1 MKLKII
7 TQERVVFD
15 QDNVDEIYT
24 KGIDGEFGIL
34 KGHIPI
40 MCALDIGVTRA
51 VMGKVT
57 KNFTTMGGILQF
69 KDDECLI
76 LTTLAETDEE
86 IDEAR
91 ARDALDRAKR
101 NLRNAEAR
109 MDAKRAEAAIARAE
123 ARLKARLS
131 GEKKLKM

>member
-15 QDNVDEIYT
+15 QDVDAVYS
-24 KGIDGEFGIL
+24 KGIDGEFGLL
-34 KGHIPI
+34 KGHLP
-40 MCALDIGVTRA
+40 MMTALDIGVTRA
-51 VMGKVT
+51 YIGDEVK
-57 KNFTTMGGILQF
+57 KFTTMGGILQF
-69 KDDECLI
+69 KDEECLI
-76 LTTLAETDEE
+76 LTTLAEPGEE

-91 ARDALDRAKR
+91 ARQALEQAK
-101 NLRNAEAR
+101 LKLKNAQAR

-131 GEKKLKM
+131 GESNLKM

>member
-15 QDNVDEIYT
+15 QEVDSVYS

-34 KGHIPI
+34 KDHIP
-40 MCALDIGVTRA
+40 MMTALDIGVTRA
-51 VMGKVT
+51 YIGEEEK
-57 KNFTTMGGILQF
+57 KFTTMGGILQF
-69 KDDECLI
+69 KDNECLI
-76 LTTLAETDEE
+76 LTTLAEPGEE

-91 ARDALDRAKR
+91 AREALEKAKR
-101 NLRNAEAR
+101 RLRNAEAR

-131 GEKKLKM
+131 GESQLKM

>member
-15 QDNVDEIYT
+15 QDVDAVYS
-24 KGIDGEFGIL
+24 KGIDGEFGLL
-34 KGHIPI
+34 KGHLP
-40 MCALDIGVTRA
+40 MMTALDIGVTRA
-51 VMGKVT
+51 YIGDEVK
-57 KNFTTMGGILQF
+57 KFTTMGGILQF
-69 KDDECLI
+69 KDEECLI
-76 LTTLAETDEE
+76 LTTLAEPGEE

-91 ARDALDRAKR
+91 ARQALEQAK
-101 NLRNAEAR
+101 LRLKNAQAR

-131 GEKKLKM
+131 GESNLKMW

>member
-15 QDNVDEIYT
+15 QDVDAVYS
-24 KGIDGEFGIL
+24 KGIDGEFGLL
-34 KGHIPI
+34 KGHLP
-40 MCALDIGVTRA
+40 MMTALDIGVTRA
-51 VMGKVT
+51 YIGDEVK
-57 KNFTTMGGILQF
+57 KFTTMGGILQF
-69 KDDECLI
+69 KDEECLI
-76 LTTLAETDEE
+76 LTTLAEPGEE

-91 ARDALDRAKR
+91 ARQALEQAK
-101 NLRNAEAR
+101 LRLKNAQAR

-131 GEKKLKM
+131 GESNLKM

>member
-15 QDNVDEIYT
+15 EQVDEIYS

-34 KGHIPI
+34 KGHLP
-40 MCALDIGVTRA
+40 MMTALDIGVTRA
-51 VMGKVT
+51 QVGEQT
-57 KNFTTMGGILQF
+57 KTFTTMGGILQF

-76 LTTLAETDEE
+76 LTTLAEPGEE

-91 ARDALDRAKR
+91 AREALEKAK
-101 NLRNAEAR
+101 NKLRNANAR
-109 MDAKRAEAAIARAE
+109 IEAKRAEAAIARAE

-131 GEKKLKM
+131 GNK

>member
-51 VMGKVT
+51 VMGNVT
-57 KNFTTMGGILQF
+57 RNFTTMGGILQF

-91 ARDALDRAKR
+91 ARDALERAKR

-123 ARLKARLS
+123 ARLKASLS

>member
-15 QDNVDEIYT
+15 ERVDEIYSR
-24 KGIDGEFGIL
+24 GIDGEFGIL
-34 KGHIPI
+34 KGHVP
-40 MCALDIGVTRA
+40 MMTALDIGVTRA
-51 VMGKVT
+51 KTGDEVKR
-57 KNFTTMGGILQF
+57 FTTMGGILQF

-76 LTTLAETDEE
+76 LTTLAEPGEE

-91 ARDALDRAKR
+91 AREALERAKR
-101 NLRNAEAR
+101 KLREANAR

-123 ARLKARLS
+123 ARLKA
-131 GEKKLKM
+131 KLTKS

>member
-15 QDNVDEIYT
+15 QDGDAVYS
-24 KGIDGEFGIL
+24 KGIDGEFGLL
-34 KGHIPI
+34 KGHLP
-40 MCALDIGVTRA
+40 MMTALDIGVTRA
-51 VMGKVT
+51 YIGDEIK
-57 KNFTTMGGILQF
+57 KFTTMGGILQF
-69 KDDECLI
+69 KDEECLI
-76 LTTLAETDEE
+76 LTTLAEPGEE

-91 ARDALDRAKR
+91 ARQALEQAK
-101 NLRNAEAR
+101 LKLKNAEAR

-131 GEKKLKM
+131 GESNLKM

>member
-7 TQERVVFD
+7 TQEKVVFEGD
-15 QDNVDEIYT
+15 VDEVYT

-34 KGHIPI
+34 KDHIPI
-40 MCALDIGVTRA
+40 MSPLDIGVTRA
-51 VMGKVT
+51 KIGTSEKR
-57 KNFTTMGGILQF
+57 FTTMGGILQF

-76 LTTLAETDEE
+76 LTTLAESGED

-91 ARDALDRAKR
+91 ARYALERARIRLK
-101 NLRNAEAR
+101 NSEAR
-109 MDAKRAEAAIARAE
+109 IDAKRAEAAIARAE

-131 GEKKLKM
+131 GETRLKM

>member
-15 QDNVDEIYT
+15 QDVDAVYS
-24 KGIDGEFGIL
+24 KGIDGEFGLL
-34 KGHIPI
+34 KGHLP
-40 MCALDIGVTRA
+40 MMTALDIGVTRA
-51 VMGKVT
+51 YIGDEIK
-57 KNFTTMGGILQF
+57 KFTTMGGILQF
-69 KDDECLI
+69 KDEECLI
-76 LTTLAETDEE
+76 LTTLAEPGEE

-91 ARDALDRAKR
+91 ARQALEQAK
-101 NLRNAEAR
+101 LKLKNAQAR

-131 GEKKLKM
+131 GENNFKI

>member
-7 TQERVVFD
+7 TQEKVVFD
-15 QDNVDEIYT
+15 DEVDAVYT
-24 KGIDGEFGIL
+24 KGIDGEFGLL

-40 MCALDIGVTRA
+40 MTPLDIGVTRA
-51 VMGKVT
+51 ITGNNEKR
-57 KNFTTMGGILQF
+57 FTTMGGILQF
-69 KDDECLI
+69 KDEECLI
-76 LTTLAETDEE
+76 LTTLSESGED

-101 NLRNAEAR
+101 RLLNAEAR
-109 MDAKRAEAAIARAE
+109 IDAKRAQAAIARAE

-131 GEKKLKM
+131 GEK

>member
-7 TQERVVFD
+7 TQEKVVFD
-15 QDNVDEIYT
+15 EVVDEIYS

-34 KGHIPI
+34 KGHIPL
-40 MCALDIGVTRA
+40 MTALDIGVTRA
-51 VMGKVT
+51 RIGNIEK
-57 KNFTTMGGILQF
+57 KFTTMGGILQF

-76 LTTLAETDEE
+76 LTTLAESGEE

-91 ARDALDRAKR
+91 ARDALERAKR
-101 NLRNAEAR
+101 RLRNADAR

-131 GEKKLKM
+131 GETKFKI

>member
-7 TQERVVFD
+7 TQEKVVFD
-15 QDNVDEIYT
+15 DIVDAVYT
-24 KGIDGEFGIL
+24 KGVDGEFGIL
-34 KGHIPI
+34 KNHIPI
-40 MCALDIGVTRA
+40 MSALDIGVTRA
-51 VMGKVT
+51 IINNTEK
-57 KNFTTMGGILQF
+57 KFTTMGGILQF

-76 LTTLAETDEE
+76 LTTLAESGED

-101 NLRNAEAR
+101 RLRNADAR
-109 MDAKRAEAAIARAE
+109 IDAKRAQAAIARAE

-131 GEKKLKM
+131 GDSNFKM

>member
-15 QDNVDEIYT
+15 EEVDAVYS
-24 KGIDGEFGIL
+24 KGIDGEFGLL
-34 KGHIPI
+34 KGHIPL
-40 MCALDIGVTRA
+40 MTALDIGVTRA
-51 VMGKVT
+51 IVGDQT
-57 KNFTTMGGILQF
+57 KSFTTMGGILQF

-76 LTTLAETDEE
+76 LTTLAESGEE

-91 ARDALDRAKR
+91 ARDALERAKR
-101 NLRNAEAR
+101 RLRNAEAR
-109 MDAKRAEAAIARAE
+109 MEAKRAEAAIARAE

-131 GEKKLKM
+131 GETKFKFN

>member
-15 QDNVDEIYT
+15 QEVDSVYS
-24 KGIDGEFGIL
+24 KGIDGEFGLL
-34 KGHIPI
+34 KGHLP
-40 MCALDIGVTRA
+40 MMTALDIGVTRA
-51 VMGKVT
+51 YIGDEVK
-57 KNFTTMGGILQF
+57 KFTTMGGILQF
-69 KDDECLI
+69 KDEECLI
-76 LTTLAETDEE
+76 LTTLAEPGEE

-91 ARDALDRAKR
+91 ARQALEQAK
-101 NLRNAEAR
+101 LRLKNAQAR

-131 GEKKLKM
+131 GENNFKI

>member
-7 TQERVVFD
+7 THDRVVFD
-15 QDNVDEIYT
+15 EQVDSIFS

-34 KGHIPI
+34 KGHIP
-40 MCALDIGVTRA
+40 MMTALDIGVTRA
-51 VMGKVT
+51 YIGDEEK
-57 KNFTTMGGILQF
+57 KFTTMGGILQF
-69 KDDECLI
+69 KDEECLI
-76 LTTLAETDEE
+76 LTTLAEPGEE

-91 ARDALDRAKR
+91 AREALEKAKR

-131 GEKKLKM
+131 GESNLKM

>member
-7 TQERVVFD
+7 TQEKVVFD
-15 QDNVDEIYT
+15 DEVDAVYS

-40 MCALDIGVTRA
+40 MTALDIGVTRA
-51 VMGKVT
+51 TIGNEVKS
-57 KNFTTMGGILQF
+57 FTTMGGILQF
-69 KDDECLI
+69 KNEECLI
-76 LTTLAETDEE
+76 LTTLAESGEE

-91 ARDALDRAKR
+91 ARDALERAKR
-101 NLRNAEAR
+101 RLNNAQAR

-131 GEKKLKM
+131 GQSNLKM

>member
-15 QDNVDEIYT
+15 EEVDAVYS
-24 KGIDGEFGIL
+24 KGIDGEFGLL
-34 KGHIPI
+34 KGHIPL
-40 MCALDIGVTRA
+40 MTALDIGVTRA
-51 VMGKVT
+51 IVGDET
-57 KNFTTMGGILQF
+57 KSFTTMGGILQF

-76 LTTLAETDEE
+76 LTTLAEAGEE

-91 ARDALDRAKR
+91 ARDALERAKR
-101 NLRNAEAR
+101 RLRNAEAR
-109 MDAKRAEAAIARAE
+109 MEAKRAEAAIARAE

-131 GEKKLKM
+131 GETKFKFN